1 MGFLYKKQM
10 GLLASVHSL
19 NQTLQSAL
27 CDFYGTTKKM
37 VTIVTRHLSLFL
49 ARVISSLKSKV
60 GPLVSCRRSI
70 NYKSLFASM
79 SVNDKVTIRWLT
91 EDGWKGIEQ
100 SFKRRCLLPAFPC

>member
-10 GLLASVHSL
+10 GSLASVHSH

-27 CDFYGTTKKM
+27 CDFYRTTKTM
-37 VTIVTRHLSLFL
+37 VTQ
-49 ARVISSLKSKV
+49 VISSLKSKV
-60 GPLVSCRRSI
+60 GPLVYCRRA
-70 NYKSLFASM
+70 NYKSLFTSM

-100 SFKRRCLLPAFPC
+100 SFK